1 MSVVEELEAVSEEN
15 AAITVLPAADGQA
28 KILLE
33 SEDHS
38 KMGEFII
45 HLEQESTGSADDDSM
60 DYPVK
65 DMKVTV
71 GNEYG
76 TDKKENALDNNY
88 GTLWHTDWHNVT
100 PVEKRWIQL
109 ELDKETNIDAL
120 RYYSRNDGANGR
132 VNKYKVEVTLVKRA
146 DITYAQEVRNYD
158 DELDVSID
166 ENNLIIKSINGKKIL
181 KQNITGKLSI
191 VVTNENDVIKIGLK
205 QTEDESEVPISFYNE
220 VKSIIVDGKKPGNIR
235 FNLLNQDTPVNI
247 NFIIQNNIDSE
258 FNLCISRS
266 KGTKFTSDE
275 KITKESKG
283 SVIITKQEFTPDEM
297 GDIYDLNVT
306 VKRDG
311 EVLFE
316 GNGYKNINFK

>member
-1 MSVVEELEAVSEEN
+1 M
-15 AAITVLPAADGQA
+15 
-28 KILLE
+28 
-33 SEDHS
+33 
-38 KMGEFII
+38 
-45 HLEQESTGSADDDSM
+45 
-60 DYPVK
+60 
-65 DMKVTV
+65 
-71 GNEYG
+71 
-76 TDKKENALDNNY
+76 
-88 GTLWHTDWHNVT
+88 
-100 PVEKRWIQL
+100 
-109 ELDKETNIDAL
+109 
-120 RYYSRNDGANGR
+120 
-132 VNKYKVEVTLVKRA
+132 
-146 DITYAQEVRNYD
+146 
-158 DELDVSID
+158 SID

>member
-1 MSVVEELEAVSEEN
+1 MISRYKKKRGFTLVEVIISLAIISIMIIPAMNMIVNSTRNIQKAKQREQAELIGKEVIEEIKAIDLSGL
-15 AAITVLPAADGQA
+15 AAPSSTKTLSSGVTLNKETDSI
-28 KILLE
+28 
-33 SEDHS
+33 
-38 KMGEFII
+38 
-45 HLEQESTGSADDDSM
+45 TGS
-60 DYPVK
+60 
-65 DMKVTV
+65 
-71 GNEYG
+71 
-76 TDKKENALDNNY
+76 
-88 GTLWHTDWHNVT
+88 
-100 PVEKRWIQL
+100 
-109 ELDKETNIDAL
+109 ETIE
-120 RYYSRNDGANGR
+120 G
-132 VNKYKVEVTLVKRA
+132 KYKVEVTLVKRA
-146 DITYAQEVRNYD
+146 DITYSQEIRNYD

-166 ENNLIIKSINGKKIL
+166 ENNLIIKSTNGREIL
-181 KQNITGKLSI
+181 KQNITGKLSV

-235 FNLLNQDTPVNI
+235 FNLLNQDTAVNI
-247 NFIIQNNIDSE
+247 NFIIKNNIDSE

-306 VKRDG
+306 VERDG

>member
-1 MSVVEELEAVSEEN
+1 MISRYKKKRGFTLVEVIISLAIISIMIIPAMNMIVNSTRNIQKAKQREQAELIGKEVIEEIK
-15 AAITVLPAADGQA
+15 AINLSGLTAPSSTKTLSSGVTLKKETDS
-28 KILLE
+28 I
-33 SEDHS
+33 
-38 KMGEFII
+38 
-45 HLEQESTGSADDDSM
+45 TGS
-60 DYPVK
+60 
-65 DMKVTV
+65 
-71 GNEYG
+71 
-76 TDKKENALDNNY
+76 
-88 GTLWHTDWHNVT
+88 
-100 PVEKRWIQL
+100 
-109 ELDKETNIDAL
+109 ETIED
-120 RYYSRNDGANGR
+120 
-132 VNKYKVEVTLVKRA
+132 KYKVEVTLVKRA

>member
-1 MSVVEELEAVSEEN
+1 MISRYKKKRGFTLVEVIISLAIISIMIIPAMNMIVNSTRNIQKAKQREQAELIGKEVIEEIK
-15 AAITVLPAADGQA
+15 AINLSGLTAPSSTKTLSSGVTLKKETDS
-28 KILLE
+28 I
-33 SEDHS
+33 
-38 KMGEFII
+38 
-45 HLEQESTGSADDDSM
+45 TGS
-60 DYPVK
+60 
-65 DMKVTV
+65 
-71 GNEYG
+71 
-76 TDKKENALDNNY
+76 
-88 GTLWHTDWHNVT
+88 
-100 PVEKRWIQL
+100 
-109 ELDKETNIDAL
+109 ETIED
-120 RYYSRNDGANGR
+120 
-132 VNKYKVEVTLVKRA
+132 KYKVEVTLVKRA

-266 KGTKFTSDE
+266 KGTKLTSDE

>member
-1 MSVVEELEAVSEEN
+1 MISRYKKKRGFTLVEVIISLAIISIMIIPAMNMIVNSTRNIQKAKQREQAELIGKEVIEEIK
-15 AAITVLPAADGQA
+15 AINLSGLTAPSSTKTLSSGVTLKKETDS
-28 KILLE
+28 I
-33 SEDHS
+33 
-38 KMGEFII
+38 
-45 HLEQESTGSADDDSM
+45 TGS
-60 DYPVK
+60 
-65 DMKVTV
+65 
-71 GNEYG
+71 
-76 TDKKENALDNNY
+76 
-88 GTLWHTDWHNVT
+88 
-100 PVEKRWIQL
+100 
-109 ELDKETNIDAL
+109 ETIED
-120 RYYSRNDGANGR
+120 
-132 VNKYKVEVTLVKRA
+132 KYKVEVTLVKRA

-158 DELDVSID
+158 DELYVSID

>member
-1 MSVVEELEAVSEEN
+1 MISRYKKKRGFTLVEVIISLAIISIMIIPAMNMIVNSTRNIQKAKQREQAELIGKEVIEEIK
-15 AAITVLPAADGQA
+15 AINLSGLTAPSSTKTLSSGVTLKKETDS
-28 KILLE
+28 I
-33 SEDHS
+33 
-38 KMGEFII
+38 
-45 HLEQESTGSADDDSM
+45 TGS
-60 DYPVK
+60 
-65 DMKVTV
+65 
-71 GNEYG
+71 
-76 TDKKENALDNNY
+76 
-88 GTLWHTDWHNVT
+88 
-100 PVEKRWIQL
+100 
-109 ELDKETNIDAL
+109 ETIED
-120 RYYSRNDGANGR
+120 
-132 VNKYKVEVTLVKRA
+132 KYKVEVTLVKRA

-316 GNGYKNINFK
+316 GNGYKNINFKESVKLI

>member
-1 MSVVEELEAVSEEN
+1 MISRYKKKRGFTLVEVIISLAIISIMIIPAMNMIVNSTRNIQKAKQREQAELIGKEVIEEIK
-15 AAITVLPAADGQA
+15 AINLSGLTAPSSTKTLSNGVTLKKETDS
-28 KILLE
+28 I
-33 SEDHS
+33 
-38 KMGEFII
+38 
-45 HLEQESTGSADDDSM
+45 TGS
-60 DYPVK
+60 
-65 DMKVTV
+65 
-71 GNEYG
+71 
-76 TDKKENALDNNY
+76 
-88 GTLWHTDWHNVT
+88 
-100 PVEKRWIQL
+100 
-109 ELDKETNIDAL
+109 ETIED
-120 RYYSRNDGANGR
+120 
-132 VNKYKVEVTLVKRA
+132 KYKVEVTLVKRA

>member
-1 MSVVEELEAVSEEN
+1 MISRYKKKRGFTLVEVIISLAIISIMIIPAMNMIVNSTRNIQKAKQREQAELIGKEVIEEIK
-15 AAITVLPAADGQA
+15 AINLSGLTAPSSTKTLSSGVTLKKETDS
-28 KILLE
+28 I
-33 SEDHS
+33 
-38 KMGEFII
+38 
-45 HLEQESTGSADDDSM
+45 TGS
-60 DYPVK
+60 
-65 DMKVTV
+65 
-71 GNEYG
+71 
-76 TDKKENALDNNY
+76 
-88 GTLWHTDWHNVT
+88 
-100 PVEKRWIQL
+100 
-109 ELDKETNIDAL
+109 ETIED
-120 RYYSRNDGANGR
+120 
-132 VNKYKVEVTLVKRA
+132 KYKVEVTLVKRA

-275 KITKESKG
+275 KITKEFKG